1 MGFGRINVGGSGDGL
16 GEGMILGPIDAWEAK
31 HYTCVNTY
39 FCAMASLTKKSSRP
53 KSEYFR
59 LNLTLPHELDAE
71 LAKIG
76 YRARSTGGMKLRKTE
91 ILRALIRLLLELEID
106 VDGVKDEDEFLIR
119 LRRATGRSK
128 GGK

>member
-1 MGFGRINVGGSGDGL
+1 
-16 GEGMILGPIDAWEAK
+16 
-31 HYTCVNTY
+31 
-39 FCAMASLTKKSSRP
+39 MASLTKSSSRP

-71 LAKIG
+71 LSKIG

-91 ILRALIRLLLELEID
+91 ILRALIRLLLELDID
-106 VDGVKDEDEFLIR
+106 VDGVKDEDEFLAR
-119 LRRATGRSK
+119 LRKATGRSK

>member
-1 MGFGRINVGGSGDGL
+1 MKS
-16 GEGMILGPIDAWEAK
+16 A
-31 HYTCVNTY
+31 
-39 FCAMASLTKKSSRP
+39 SSRP

-71 LAKIG
+71 LSKIG
-76 YRARSTGGMKLRKTE
+76 HRARSTGGMKLRKTE

-106 VDGVKDEDEFLIR
+106 VDGVKDEHEFLAR
-119 LRRATGRSK
+119 LRKAIGRSK